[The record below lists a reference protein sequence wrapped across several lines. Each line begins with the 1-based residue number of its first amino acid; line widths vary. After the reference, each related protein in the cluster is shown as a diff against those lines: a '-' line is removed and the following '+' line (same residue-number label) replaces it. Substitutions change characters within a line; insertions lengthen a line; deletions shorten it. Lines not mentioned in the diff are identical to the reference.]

1 MNCEKSSETFKSG
14 GGVIGGVGG
23 FKNFWNDHI
32 MERFI
37 KANLFII
44 CCVAAGLLLVS
55 KYWFEN
61 VKNKIRIRNKRRK
74 LGAKC

>member
-1 MNCEKSSETFKSG
+1 MNFEKSSETYKSG
-14 GGVIGGVGG
+14 GSGVAGVGG
-23 FKNFWNDHI
+23 LKNFWNDHI

-55 KYWFEN
+55 FHF
-61 VKNKIRIRNKRRK
+61 NKKF
-74 LGAKC
+74 